1 MSQSSNIP
9 EAPHSKEPNSN
20 PPHPEAA
27 HPNPRPSKA
36 PPSKTPAHVPEGA
49 SFLVRLDPL
58 ECAKKVLIPGH
69 RFEPFHSYRISIP
82 RLEIRLPDASPL
94 PKKNIVLPYN
104 EILRFHNLLNF
115 MDIFYVL
122 EEMHPDNIP
131 ADMSEASRAFDR
143 LIRLSV
149 FDLEPL
155 FPGGIQQGSYVR
167 LSVQRYQK
175 GIFTAAPVTPEEAS
189 RLDREA
195 WFSTMDAAF
204 ARAFD
209 ELKFPRRND
218 TLLSLVY
225 RYGGEALYGNPA
237 AALIDY
243 LDAKRAAE
251 IIYFGGEN
259 LIWKKGVD
267 PEHIVLSGLDA
278 YGTGSRKPGKAAP
291 PKTAPAQTNGA
302 PSEAAR
308 PIAPVRA
315 PAIPRKGRKPSLKAR
330 LNRFFEAYEFAFNAD
345 EIKALMLDMA
355 YRGTTLQDLWDRFF
369 ESSPQWTVFP
379 EAADELIDLIE
390 DYCDE
395 ALANYDPER
404 DGFGEMRA
412 ALVDIYADY
421 VAWMRRLDTKLRSP
435 EDLPIEKFTEL
446 ANLISSLN
454 EFMLI
459 MNSPAK
465 GRPGDPSEREVLEQ
479 FFDSV
484 DYMRQA
490 VTDLEHEIETIALRK
505 RKR

>member
-1 MSQSSNIP
+1 MSQSSNSP
-9 EAPHSKEPNSN
+9 
-20 PPHPEAA
+20 
-27 HPNPRPSKA
+27 KA
-36 PPSKTPAHVPEGA
+36 PTSKPPAHVPEGA

-115 MDIFYVL
+115 MDIFYML
-122 EEMHPDNIP
+122 EEMYPGNFP
-131 ADMSEASRAFDR
+131 ADLAQASQAFDR

-278 YGTGSRKPGKAAP
+278 YGTGSRKPGKASPAARATSTPTSAAPAKTSNSASAAP

-315 PAIPRKGRKPSLKAR
+315 PAKPRKGRKPSLKAR

-345 EIKALMLDMA
+345 EIKALMLDMV

-412 ALVDIYADY
+412 ALVDIYANY
-421 VAWMRRLDTKLRSP
+421 IAWMRRLDTKLRSP

-465 GRPGDPSEREVLEQ
+465 ANLGDPSEREVLEQ

-490 VTDLEHEIETIALRK
+490 VTDLEHEIEIIALRK
-505 RKR
+505 KKGV

>member
-1 MSQSSNIP
+1 MSQSSNSP
-9 EAPHSKEPNSN
+9 KT
-20 PPHPEAA
+20 
-27 HPNPRPSKA
+27 

-115 MDIFYVL
+115 MDIFYML
-122 EEMHPDNIP
+122 EEMYPGNFP
-131 ADMSEASRAFDR
+131 ADLAQASQGFDR

-175 GIFTAAPVTPEEAS
+175 GIFTAAPVTPEEVS

-195 WFSTMDAAF
+195 WFSAMDAAF

-225 RYGGEALYGNPA
+225 RYGGEALYVNPA
-237 AALIDY
+237 AALVDY

-278 YGTGSRKPGKAAP
+278 YGTGSRKPGKASPAARATSTP
-291 PKTAPAQTNGA
+291 TSAAPA
-302 PSEAAR
+302 
-308 PIAPVRA
+308 RA
-315 PAIPRKGRKPSLKAR
+315 ENSAVPAKPRKGRKPSLKAR

-345 EIKALMLDMA
+345 EIKALMLDMV

-379 EAADELIDLIE
+379 EAADELIGLIE

-412 ALVDIYADY
+412 ALVDIYANY
-421 VAWMRRLDTKLRSP
+421 IAWMRRLDTKLRSP

-459 MNSPAK
+459 LNSQAK
-465 GRPGDPSEREVLEQ
+465 GGPGDPSEREVLEQ

-505 RKR
+505 KKGG